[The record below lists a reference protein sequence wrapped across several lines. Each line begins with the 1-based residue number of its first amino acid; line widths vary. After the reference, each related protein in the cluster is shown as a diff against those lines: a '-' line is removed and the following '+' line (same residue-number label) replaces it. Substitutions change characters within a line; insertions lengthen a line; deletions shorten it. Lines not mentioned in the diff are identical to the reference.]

1 MRELSSMGPGVQY
14 CNHNFIVVK
23 GMGSCHD
30 GLLPFAHATMAC
42 CPLLEIRLEYDKA
55 FAV

>member
-1 MRELSSMGPGVQY
+1 
-14 CNHNFIVVK
+14 
-23 GMGSCHD
+23 MGSCND

-42 CPLLEIRLEYDKA
+42 GPLLEIRLEYDKA